1 MLLHLD
7 HRRLL
12 LHHDDGLLDGL
23 LLACAC
29 VDPVDE
35 TSDAGATSEDGKNN
49 NEADVEGPAAAL
61 CERFLSTRVWSTRC
75 SHFVNDAE
83 EILIGKTLADGFL
96 YSAVRSSQ
104 RTND

>member
-1 MLLHLD
+1 MLLHLY

-35 TSDAGATSEDGKNN
+35 TGNAGATSEDGKNN
-49 NEADVEGPAAAL
+49 NQADVEGPATAS
-61 CERFLSTRVWSTRC
+61 CERLLSIRIWSARC
-75 SHFVNDAE
+75 SKFVDNAE
-83 EILIGKTLADGFL
+83 DILIG
-96 YSAVRSSQ
+96 
-104 RTND
+104 